1 MAKTVHAR
9 TLPVQS
15 IDYKYG
21 KVIIPPYEV
30 DIEFTP
36 QEQAALESGI
46 NANMIPSAAGANNPL
61 ADQQYVDNAV
71 SEYSAHFLGTSAPGL
86 TEQEFMEWA
95 DSLEKDNNDYCNWL
109 TTDTDNKTIY
119 KRYKYNGTQWLY
131 EYDVADPSSIPTALS
146 QLAEDATH
154 RVVTDTEKSDWN
166 GKANADEMSVVN
178 GTGTDADKVTITLKS
193 GTSAEVLRSHQD
205 ISGKADKNEMSITNG
220 TGDATIQLKS
230 GTSVTVLTQHQD
242 ISGKADIGTASD
254 AKTVNS
260 LYGAKAYSKDLV
272 DTAEYN
278 LKNLSAALAF
288 ATGTGTVTFASN
300 PEWKLVLTDH
310 ADKVLLGKYQDNTW
324 YTPVD
329 LDDLLDYIIAD
340 YDVSA

>member
-9 TLPVQS
+9 TLSVQS

-46 NANMIPSAAGANNPL
+46 NANMIPSAASANNPL
-61 ADQQYVDNAV
+61 ADQQYVDDAV

-86 TEQEFMEWA
+86 TEQEFLEWA

-119 KRYKYNGTQWLY
+119 KRYRYNGTQWLY
-131 EYDVADPSSIPTALS
+131 EYDVADPTSIPTALS
-146 QLAEDATH
+146 QLTDDATH
-154 RVVTDTEKSDWN
+154 RLVTDTEKTTWN
-166 GKANADEMSVVN
+166 GKANADEMSVVD
-178 GTGTDADKVTITLKS
+178 GTGADADKVTITLKS
-193 GTSAEVLRSHQD
+193 GTSAQVLR
-205 ISGKADKNEMSITNG
+205 
-220 TGDATIQLKS
+220 
-230 GTSVTVLTQHQD
+230 QHQD
-242 ISGKADIGTASD
+242 ISRKADIGQATD
-254 AKTVNS
+254 AKTVDS

-288 ATGTGTVTFASN
+288 ATGTGTVNFTSN
-300 PEWKLVLTDH
+300 PEWKLVLVDQTN
-310 ADKVLLGKYQDNTW
+310 KILLGKYQDNTW
-324 YTPVD
+324 YLPVD

-340 YDVSA
+340 YGV